1 MDASSEIRGTGDT
14 RTEQAGAGQA
24 GAGQAGTPPA
34 GGLLNRAIATHRAGR
49 LAEAAGVYRALLAL
63 EPAHGDAWHL
73 LGLTELQS
81 QREAGAL
88 ALFDRALRITRDR
101 AEYHNSVGEGLRTQG
116 DMAAAAAAYRR
127 AVALRPDYAEPVI
140 NLTRAL
146 QLLGRPDRAHANG
159 RRAISLAPDRTE
171 GAINL
176 AHALL
181 DLGRFSEAQAFYHRV
196 LSLQPDHAEA
206 IGHLSRVARGSGD
219 PLRMETA
226 LRRAMRV
233 EPLAIDHPQA
243 LGDLF
248 IQRQE
253 LGAAEH
259 VYRRVIALKPDHP
272 EALNGLG
279 SACLMQKRYAAAKPH
294 YHRAMLLRPD
304 YPSPHNNM
312 ANALWELGESAAAR
326 TRYRQAIAL
335 KPDHPDAYANLG
347 HALRT
352 QARRFADYHE
362 AEKECRRALRLDP
375 GNLAAG
381 NNLGIVHLSRN
392 ELKAAEQCFRQVLAR
407 SAENADAHFNLSLTL
422 LKAGALA
429 EGWRHY
435 EWRWRTG
442 QLPLPKL
449 SQPRW
454 QGEPLDGRG
463 ILVYA
468 EQGHGDTLHFARYVP
483 LLAERT
489 GAERAGRVMLVAQPG
504 LVRLL
509 KGMPGIASVHAV
521 NDPVPAFDVHT
532 PLLSLPGFFG
542 TTLDSIPA
550 RIPYLAPAPADVET
564 WQRRIPVH
572 GGVRVGLVWAGDP
585 RPHMLHANATDRRR
599 SMTLSQLAPLAAV
612 PGTVFFSLQKGTA
625 GTQSHT
631 PPRGMAVID
640 LMDEVTDFADTAALI
655 STLDLVICVDTSV
668 AHLAG
673 ALGKPVWVLSRFD
686 GCWRWLTGRQTTP
699 WYPTMRLFNQSRPG
713 DWAPVVETVAGA
725 LRLFVDEQL
734 GADGR

>member
-1 MDASSEIRGTGDT
+1 MSASSEIRGTGHT
-14 RTEQAGAGQA
+14 QAGRA
-24 GAGQAGTPPA
+24 GAPSAGN
-34 GGLLNRAIATHRAGR
+34 LLNTAIARHRAGR
-49 LAEAAGVYRALLAL
+49 LSEAAGLYQALLTL
-63 EPAHGDAWHL
+63 EPAHADAWHL

-81 QREAGAL
+81 RREADAL

-116 DMAAAAAAYRR
+116 DMAAAAAAYRK
-127 AVALRPDYAEPVI
+127 AVTLRPDYAEPVI

-146 QLLGRPDRAHANG
+146 HLLGQPNRARASG
-159 RRAISLAPDRTE
+159 RRAVALAPERIE

-181 DLGRFSEAQAFYHRV
+181 DLGRFSEAQVLYHRA
-196 LSLQPDHAEA
+196 LALQPDHVEA

-219 PLRMETA
+219 PRRMETA
-226 LRRAMRV
+226 LRRAMRM
-233 EPLAIDHPQA
+233 EPLSIDHPQA

-248 IQRQE
+248 IQHQD
-253 LGAAEH
+253 LVSAEH
-259 VYRRVIALKPDHP
+259 FYRRVVALKPDHP
-272 EALNGLG
+272 EAQNGLG

-294 YHRAMLLRPD
+294 YRRSMLLRPD

-312 ANALWELGESAAAR
+312 ANALWELGEAAAAR

-335 KPDHPDAYANLG
+335 KPDHPDAYGNLG

-352 QARRFADYHE
+352 RAKRFADYRE

-392 ELKAAEQCFRQVLAR
+392 ELKAAEERFRQVLAR

-429 EGWRHY
+429 EGWKHY

-442 QLPLPKL
+442 QLPLPNL

-454 QGEPLDGRG
+454 QGEPLEGRS

-489 GAERAGRVMLVAQPG
+489 GAERAGRVTLVAQPG

-509 KGMPGIASVHAV
+509 KRMPGIDSVHAV
-521 NDPVPAFDVHT
+521 NEPVRDFDVHT

-542 TTLDSIPA
+542 TTLDTIPVQV
-550 RIPYLAPAPADVET
+550 PYLAPDPADIET
-564 WQRRIPVH
+564 WRQRIPVH
-572 GGVRVGLVWAGDP
+572 GGVRIGLVWAGDP
-585 RPHMLHANATDRRR
+585 RPHMLHANATDQRR
-599 SMTLSQLAPLAAV
+599 SMALSDLAPLATI
-612 PGTVFFSLQKGTA
+612 PGAVFFSLQKGKA
-625 GTQSHT
+625 GAQSHT
-631 PPRGMAVID
+631 PPRGMAMID
-640 LMDEVTDFADTAALI
+640 LMDEVNDFADTAALI
-655 STLDLVICVDTSV
+655 SALDLVICVDTSV

-699 WYPTMRLFNQSRPG
+699 WYPTMRLFHQTRPG
-713 DWAPVVETVAGA
+713 EWATVVESVARA
-725 LRLFVDEQL
+725 LQVFVEERL
-734 GADGR
+734 GASA

>member
-1 MDASSEIRGTGDT
+1 MDASSEIRGSGQT
-14 RTEQAGAGQA
+14 QAGR
-24 GAGQAGTPPA
+24 AGTPPA
-34 GGLLNRAIATHRAGR
+34 GSLLNRAIASHRAGR
-49 LAEAAGVYRALLAL
+49 LTEAAWLYHALLAL
-63 EPAHGDAWHL
+63 EPAHADGWHL

-81 QREAGAL
+81 QRETGAL

-101 AEYHNSVGEGLRTQG
+101 AEYHNSIGEGLRTQG
-116 DMAAAAAAYRR
+116 DMTAAAAAYRK

-140 NLTRAL
+140 NLARAL
-146 QLLGRPDRAHANG
+146 QLLGQPDRARASG
-159 RRAISLAPDRTE
+159 RRAVALAPERTE

-181 DLGRFSEAQAFYHRV
+181 DLGRFTEAQALYHRV

-206 IGHLSRVARGSGD
+206 IGHLGRVARGTGD
-219 PLRMETA
+219 PRRMETA
-226 LRRAMRV
+226 LRRAMRM

-248 IQRQE
+248 IQHQD
-253 LGAAEH
+253 LAAAEH

-294 YHRAMLLRPD
+294 YRRAMLLRPD

-312 ANALWELGESAAAR
+312 ANALWELGEAAAAR

-335 KPDHPDAYANLG
+335 KPDHPDAYGNLG

-352 QARRFADYHE
+352 RAKRFADYHE

-429 EGWRHY
+429 EGWKHY

-454 QGEPLDGRG
+454 QGEPLAGRS

-468 EQGHGDTLHFARYVP
+468 EQGHGDTLHFVRYVP
-483 LLAERT
+483 LLAERLKAESL
-489 GAERAGRVMLVAQPG
+489 GAERTGRVMLVAQPG

-509 KGMPGIASVHAV
+509 KRMPGIASVHAV
-521 NDPVPAFDVHT
+521 NDPVPDFDVHT
-532 PLLSLPGFFG
+532 PLLSLPGLFG
-542 TTLDSIPA
+542 TTLDTIPA
-550 RIPYLAPAPADVET
+550 QAPYLAPDPADVET
-564 WQRRIPVH
+564 WRQRIPVR

-585 RPHMLHANATDRRR
+585 RPHMLHANATDQRR
-599 SMTLSQLAPLAAV
+599 SMTLSQLAPLATI
-612 PGTVFFSLQKGTA
+612 PGAVFFSLQKGKA

-631 PPRGMAVID
+631 PPRGMAMID
-640 LMDEVTDFADTAALI
+640 LMDAVNDFADTAALI
-655 STLDLVICVDTSV
+655 SALDLVICVDTSV

-699 WYPTMRLFNQSRPG
+699 WYPTMRLFHQTRPG
-713 DWAPVVETVAGA
+713 DWAPVVESVAGA
-725 LRLFVDEQL
+725 LRVFVDEQL
-734 GADGR
+734 GAGTR

>member
-1 MDASSEIRGTGDT
+1 MDASSEIKGTGHA
-14 RTEQAGAGQA
+14 QAGRAG
-24 GAGQAGTPPA
+24 PRPA
-34 GGLLNRAIATHRAGR
+34 GNLLNKAIASHRAGR
-49 LAEAAGVYRALLAL
+49 RSEAAGIYRALLTL
-63 EPAHGDAWHL
+63 EPAHADAWHL

-81 QREAGAL
+81 QRESEAS

-101 AEYHNSVGEGLRTQG
+101 AEYHNSFGEGLRTRG

-127 AVALRPDYAEPVI
+127 AVALRPDYAEPLI

-146 QLLGRPDRAHANG
+146 HLLGQSNRARASG
-159 RRAISLAPDRTE
+159 RRAVALAPERIE

-181 DLGRFSEAQAFYHRV
+181 DLGRFTEAQVLYHRA
-196 LSLQPDHAEA
+196 LALQPDHVEA

-219 PLRMETA
+219 PRRMETA
-226 LRRAMRV
+226 LRRATRV
-233 EPLAIDHPQA
+233 EPLCIDHPQA
-243 LGDLF
+243 LGDFF
-248 IQRQE
+248 IQRQD
-253 LGAAEH
+253 LASADR
-259 VYRRVIALKPDHP
+259 VYRRVVALKPDHP

-279 SACLMQKRYAAAKPH
+279 SVCLMQKRYAAAKPH
-294 YHRAMLLRPD
+294 YRRAMLLRPD

-312 ANALWELGESAAAR
+312 ANALWELGEAAAAR

-352 QARRFADYHE
+352 RAMRLSDYQD

-392 ELKAAEQCFRQVLAR
+392 ELTAAEQCFRQVLAR

-429 EGWRHY
+429 EGWEQY

-442 QLPLPKL
+442 QLPLPTL

-454 QGEPLDGRG
+454 RGEPLDGRS

-468 EQGHGDTLHFARYVP
+468 EQGHGDTLHFVRYAP

-489 GAERAGRVMLVAQPG
+489 GAERAGKVMLVAQPG

-509 KGMPGIASVHAV
+509 KHMPGIASVHAV
-521 NDPVPAFDVHT
+521 NDPVQDFDLQT

-542 TTLDSIPA
+542 TTLDTIPA
-550 RIPYLAPAPADVET
+550 QVPYLAPDPEDLET
-564 WQRRIPVH
+564 WRRRIPVH
-572 GGVRVGLVWAGDP
+572 GGVRIGLVWAGDP
-585 RPHMLHANATDRRR
+585 RPHMLHANATDQRR
-599 SMTLSQLAPLAAV
+599 SMTLSQLAPLAAI
-612 PGTVFFSLQKGTA
+612 PGAVFFSLQKGMA

-631 PPRGMAVID
+631 PPRGMAMID
-640 LMDEVTDFADTAALI
+640 LMDEVNDFADTAALI
-655 STLDLVICVDTSV
+655 SALDLVICVDTSV

-699 WYPTMRLFNQSRPG
+699 WYPTMRLFHQTGPG
-713 DWAPVVETVAGA
+713 DWATVVESVARA
-725 LRLFVDEQL
+725 LRDFVDERL
-734 GADGR
+734 GARV